1 VYEITIQEEYTKVNN
16 MTRVI
21 TVVSGVTTRA
31 ADLSLTDTVKGTYS
45 MHDPTQ
51 RRSAPHAGAVV

>member
-31 ADLSLTDTVKGTYS
+31 ADLSLTDTVKGTY
-45 MHDPTQ
+45 
-51 RRSAPHAGAVV
+51 A